1 MDTDTQTEPEPQQQ
15 RETGW
20 REHPDFPSLSDAELA
35 AEEAIISDRIKWAVE
50 DADNERWGW
59 YRDQLRLLNAEKAR
73 RNGGS
78 NSFPHLG
85 DKTVRNKFQAQ
96 TWSEFIDSEPDTEE
110 FAIEDIMPAQGL
122 AVLGGRGK

>member
-1 MDTDTQTEPEPQQQ
+1 MNTDTPTEPEPQQQ

-20 REHPDFPSLSDAELA
+20 REHPDFQSLSDAELI
-35 AEEAIISDRIKWAVE
+35 AEEAIINDRIKWAVE
-50 DADNERWGW
+50 DKDEERWGW
-59 YRDQLRLLNAEKAR
+59 YKVEMGLLNIERAK

-96 TWSEFIDSEPDTEE
+96 TWSEFVDSEPDTEE
-110 FAIEDIMPAQGL
+110 FAI
-122 AVLGGRGK
+122 